1 MNILPG
7 QFPVPIFQST
17 PDTFKLVAD
26 TLTAD
31 TVPAGVALADT
42 AKMDSVASDSLRV
55 VAAHADI
62 IPSVFDGTHVGV
74 LADPA
79 PYFSGS
85 DDLLAALMMGTLF
98 TSLIA
103 LALSGKFIARQVKNF
118 FYLGNEGTTPVP
130 DTPGEL
136 SGQGVLVAGTCL
148 VVAIAFYYHI
158 IHGRDDGWWVLSKH
172 GVLGVCILGVVAYF
186 LFKAVAYQF
195 VNWVFFGVKKIEQW
209 NKSLLFLTAMEGVA
223 MTPFVL
229 LMLYGGL
236 PLQTTLISLAI
247 VALLVKIF
255 TFYKCYLIFF
265 RRIGAFLQIILY
277 FCALELI
284 PLVVLVGLMVTFSKN
299 LEIKF

>member
-7 QFPVPIFQST
+7 QFPVPIFNST

-42 AKMDSVASDSLRV
+42 ARVDSVATDSLQA
-55 VAAHADI
+55 VAAHADT
-62 IPSVFDGTHVGV
+62 IPSIFDGPRLGMA
-74 LADPA
+74 ADPA
-79 PYFSGS
+79 PYFSGA
-85 DDLLAALMMGTLF
+85 DDLLAALTMAALLAG
-98 TSLIA
+98 LIA
-103 LALSGKFIARQVKNF
+103 LAFSGKFIARQVKNF
-118 FYLGNEGTTPVP
+118 FYLGNDRTTPVP

-148 VVAIAFYYHI
+148 VVAIAFYCHI
-158 IHGRDDGWWVLSKH
+158 IHGRDDGWWVFSKH
-172 GVLGVCILGVVAYF
+172 GVLGICALSVVAYF

-195 VNWVFFGVKKIEQW
+195 VNWVFFDVKKIEQW

-223 MTPFVL
+223 MTPFVM

>member
-7 QFPVPIFQST
+7 QFPVPIFNTT
-17 PDTFKLVAD
+17 PDSFSLVAD
-26 TLTAD
+26 TLTGEK
-31 TVPAGVALADT
+31 VPAGVALADT
-42 AKMDSVASDSLRV
+42 
-55 VAAHADI
+55 
-62 IPSVFDGTHVGV
+62 IPSMFDGTHIGM

-79 PYFSGS
+79 PYFSGT
-85 DDLLAALMMGTLF
+85 DDLLAALMMGALF
-98 TSLIA
+98 TGLIA

-136 SGQGVLVAGTCL
+136 GGQGVLAAGTCL

-158 IHGRDDGWWVLSKH
+158 IHGRDDGWWFLSKH
-172 GVLGVCILGVVAYF
+172 GVLGVCVLGVVAYF

-195 VNWVFFGVKKIEQW
+195 VNWVFFDVKKIEQW

-223 MTPFVL
+223 MTPFVM

-247 VALLVKIF
+247 VALLTKIF

-284 PLVVLVGLMVTFSKN
+284 PLVVLVGLLVTFSNN